1 MGRPRKY
8 SNEPLDK
15 VLHIR
20 VTSAMKEKIKEA
32 AAASNLT
39 EYEVIRRRMLGLKIP
54 HKERLLMIHEV
65 RLLRQE
71 LARQGGLIKHLYSE
85 NPINK
90 EETMNLLKNQNET
103 IKKINSLLKNFEK
116 ENINQEA

>member
-1 MGRPRKY
+1 MARPYKNP
-8 SNEPLDK
+8 SEILDERIT
-15 VLHIR
+15 IR
-20 VTSAMKEKIKEA
+20 ITKSLKKKITAVAE
-32 AAASNLT
+32 ASNLT
-39 EYEVIRRRMLGLKIP
+39 ENDVVRRKLNGFKIP

-90 EETMNLLKNQNET
+90 EEVIDLLKVQHAT
-103 IKKINSLLKNFEK
+103 IKKISLLLTKFER
-116 ENINQEA
+116 EDINQEA